1 VVPAIARADIVVGK
15 ARAALEGMSCGRA
28 VYVYDEF
35 GGDGWVTP
43 ENYPRLEAN
52 NFGGSATPTPIRPSL
67 SDISEYR
74 QEMGWINRELITT
87 HHSARR
93 YATELVEVLRGPAHR
108 RPDALTAIG
117 EVARLTRANWVSERR
132 AVLAQRQAD
141 EFQGRE
147 LAAESAA
154 EQAERRATSLEQ
166 QLARAD
172 ALLSTRRVRAGLALG
187 SALDRVR
194 HRR

>member
-1 VVPAIARADIVVGK
+1 
-15 ARAALEGMSCGRA
+15 
-28 VYVYDEF
+28 
-35 GGDGWVTP
+35 
-43 ENYPRLEAN
+43 
-52 NFGGSATPTPIRPSL
+52 
-67 SDISEYR
+67 
-74 QEMGWINRELITT
+74 MGWINRELITT